1 MAISTSALGFAEQQ
15 GLKISMYMRI
25 LIPIVFSRCVSV
37 YRVAFTV
44 QLDLLA
50 KGEWCDLSSSS
61 ASRVSRLH
69 SNLVLTYLIECV
81 RSHFGRPSVLNL
93 LHYFVCSFSRCF
105 LTNTFWSKLV
115 HGRAI
120 RGCFRMTVLI
130 VHTFMDIAVQSF
142 SSSDCTISCESAS
155 VLRSLWI

>member
-50 KGEWCDLSSSS
+50 KGEWCNLSSSS

-69 SNLVLTYLIECV
+69 SNLGLRTWLTVWNHILIV
-81 RSHFGRPSVLNL
+81 QVFYIFFTS
-93 LHYFVCSFSRCF
+93 FVCSFSRCF

-155 VLRSLWI
+155 VLKSLWI